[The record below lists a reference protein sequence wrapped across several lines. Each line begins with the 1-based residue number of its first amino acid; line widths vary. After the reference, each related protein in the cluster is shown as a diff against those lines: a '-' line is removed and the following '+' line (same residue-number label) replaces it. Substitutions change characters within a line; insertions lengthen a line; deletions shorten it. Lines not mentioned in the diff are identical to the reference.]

1 MLGRRALVGDE
12 GGEVGREVGTRTGMV
27 VKARAPVGGLAASMV
42 EAKAVSYG

>member
-12 GGEVGREVGTRTGMV
+12 EEVVGREVGTRTGMV
-27 VKARAPVGGLAASMV
+27 VKARGPVGGLATSMV